1 MTSATTAL
9 GVSHNMGSIAA
20 VGTTDDLSTAE
31 RERIA
36 PYVTDTVG
44 PVFAL
49 TNLPEVVKGA
59 LFARYSRSPKSLR
72 RLLLDE
78 FLPSGGSGV
87 SERADTGEDRAAAL
101 YDRVLAEY
109 GDDSVAQLGG
119 AHVAVEGASNVLTKI
134 LEWGRLASYLEQS
147 TRYIRL
153 DDKPGGRHRYHRPDA
168 VLAQP
173 DLGTRYT
180 TTLDLAFDTY
190 AGLIPKLVAHIDTL
204 VPDGPDTPAEAR
216 VRAIRARA
224 LDALRGLLP
233 AATQVNLGIF
243 ASGQAYEALLVRLQ
257 AHPLIE
263 ARDCA
268 TVMLREL
275 RKVIPAFLTRVDR
288 EDRGVRHG
296 AYLSGTEQA
305 TAMLAVELLGE
316 RPEQPDGPIV
326 RLVDWDRDGEA
337 RVVAHALW
345 PASGRSF
352 ADVRGA
358 AEAMSITEML
368 DVMHAYSGMR
378 GDRRHRP
385 GRALEA
391 TTYTFEVVCDYGAY
405 RDLQRHRML
414 TLQAQPL
421 TPYLGYDVPREVVD
435 AGCEDEYVATQREC
449 AYLYDDMADRFP
461 NEAPYAVT
469 LAHRIRFT
477 VTMNAREAMHLIELR
492 SQPQGHETYRVVAH
506 KMHRLI
512 DEEAGHRMIAEM
524 MRFVDRSSQVAGRL
538 AAERRQEERAATR
551 ARDRLGS

>member
-1 MTSATTAL
+1 MSSTTE
-9 GVSHNMGSIAA
+9 
-20 VGTTDDLSTAE
+20 LSPEE

-78 FLPSGGSGV
+78 FLPSDVSGAGG
-87 SERADTGEDRAAAL
+87 RADTGEQRAAAL

-119 AHVAVEGASNVLTKI
+119 AHIAVEGASNILTKI

-153 DDKPGGRHRYHRPDA
+153 DDKPGGHHRYHRPEV
-168 VLAQP
+168 VLAHSE
-173 DLGTRYT
+173 LSARYT

-190 AGLIPKLVAHIDTL
+190 AALIPKLVSHIDTL
-204 VPDGPDTPAEAR
+204 VPHDPDTPSEAR
-216 VRAIRARA
+216 ARAVRARA

-233 AATQVNLGIF
+233 AATQANLGIF
-243 ASGQAYEALLVRLQ
+243 ASGQAYEALLIRLL
-257 AHPLIE
+257 AHPLME
-263 ARDCA
+263 ARDCGTA
-268 TVMLREL
+268 MLREL

-296 AYLSGTEQA
+296 VYNSGTAQA
-305 TAMLAVELLGE
+305 TAALAIEFLGE
-316 RPEQPDGPIV
+316 RPERVDGPVV

-358 AEAMSITEML
+358 AEAMGITEML
-368 DVMHAYSGMR
+368 DVMHAYSGLR

-391 TTYTFEVVCDYGAY
+391 TSYTFEVVCDYGAY

-421 TPYLGYDVPREVVD
+421 TPHLGYDVPPEVTD
-435 AGCEDEYVATQREC
+435 AGCEDDYVAAQREC
-449 AYLYDDMADRFP
+449 ASLYDDLADPFP
-461 NEAPYAVT
+461 QEAPYAVT

-477 VTMNAREAMHLIELR
+477 LVMNAREAMHLIELR
-492 SQPQGHETYRVVAH
+492 SQPQGHETYRVVALE
-506 KMHRLI
+506 MHRLI
-512 DEEAGHRMIAEM
+512 GEEAGHRMISEM
-524 MRFVDRSSQVAGRL
+524 MRFVDRSSQAAGRL
-538 AAERRQEERAATR
+538 AAERRQQERAAKRTH
-551 ARDRLGS
+551 DRLGS